1 MRTIVLRSKYTIKE
15 CCHLVAVKWIMLAHD
30 TVIPNLGARF
40 AAFQGRIFK
49 LLQSRTVTTVRVLEV
64 NKIDMGRRE

>member
-1 MRTIVLRSKYTIKE
+1 
-15 CCHLVAVKWIMLAHD
+15 MLAPD
-30 TVIPNLGARF
+30 TIIPNLGARF

-64 NKIDMGRRE
+64 NKIDMGRREQQFGFVKNCTYLNFHIIWKNGEL